1 MVKILLGTFEG
12 RPKEEKQAFLDAPN
26 DVGNTGLHWA
36 ALGGHLDTVKFLMEQ
51 GASGGL
57 ANDRNYVPLDLAN
70 FNGHSEVAAYF
81 LGLSGK
87 IEGDNQS
94 GLSGATEGVDL
105 DGGDEENEEVSG
117 GSK

>member
-1 MVKILLGTFEG
+1 
-12 RPKEEKQAFLDAPN
+12 
-26 DVGNTGLHWA
+26 
-36 ALGGHLDTVKFLMEQ
+36 MEQ

-70 FNGHSEVAAYF
+70 FNGHGDVAAYF

-94 GLSGATEGVDL
+94 GLSGATKGVDL
-105 DGGDEENEEVSG
+105 DGGDEEKEVPG
-117 GSK
+117 GSKGQTC